1 MIRNIR
7 AKQGINFE
15 QAKAGLQVESSIVS
29 GRNPV
34 LEYLRG
40 GEGEIRQLFMSAGAS
55 GKPVDEALSVAR
67 TKKIKVL
74 TLNKSEFLK
83 RFGDHAQGIALELA
97 DIPLREGI
105 DFEAVAKRNGT
116 ILILDQISDPH
127 NLGAIIRSAEALGCD
142 GIVITRDNSCPVNAT
157 VIKSAAGAT
166 AYIAIEQVQ
175 NLAQFI
181 DKIKKIGFW
190 VIGTTDHATTPIRS
204 ISKIRPA
211 ACIIGSEG
219 KGMRRLTE
227 EKCDY
232 TVSIPMK
239 GKVSSLNASVAA
251 GILLFSLLESE

>member
-1 MIRNIR
+1 METRT
-7 AKQGINFE
+7 
-15 QAKAGLQVESSIVS
+15 VS

-40 GEGEIRQLFMSAGAS
+40 EEAGIRQLIISSSAS
-55 GKPVDEALSVAR
+55 GKPVDEALVIAKS
-67 TKKIKVL
+67 KGIKVI
-74 TLNKSEFLK
+74 TVQKNDFLR
-83 RFGDHAQGIALELA
+83 RFGDNAQGIVLELHQT
-97 DIPLREGI
+97 PLKKGI
-105 DFEAVAKRNGT
+105 DFEAVAKRNGS
-116 ILILDQISDPH
+116 IIILDQISDPH

-142 GIVITRDNSCPVNAT
+142 GVVITKDNSCPINET
-157 VIKSAAGAT
+157 VIKTAAGAT
-166 AYIAIEQVQ
+166 AFIAVEQVQ

-190 VIGTTDHATTPIRS
+190 VIGTSDHATTPMRS
-204 ISKIRPA
+204 ISGIRPA

-239 GKVSSLNASVAA
+239 GHVSSLNASVAA
-251 GILLFSLLESE
+251 GIILYSLQKDEV